1 MRDAPG
7 PVSDVPGSVEG
18 RGLPWSQSRVADRQ
32 GLADP
37 NRTQGSRM
45 SNTAHATAEPT
56 VSQRPP
62 WSARRAW
69 PEWLVVP
76 GALVLALVVTGAVLQ
91 VAHPFIRHDDW
102 AFTLGRHEPGS
113 AAQFSR
119 NLYEGRWLNTVYW
132 YVIGQRT
139 SIVVASTIFVAA
151 YSAFVWGFVRALAPP
166 NRLSTFVLTFALFVS
181 AIWVRLV
188 YWPGTLSASM
198 VVAATAVWTLP
209 LARLR
214 RRFLAAWLLLFVVL
228 SILSYPPVA
237 ALVFLAFVVTELGQ
251 STRRLLVG
259 AAGFVGAYGIGV
271 LTVYAF
277 NWLAF
282 GTFGL
287 TISTWRRP
295 NPLESLDDLTTNL
308 ARYGTQFASLLG
320 LLGWAAVVAVVTLV
334 WALVDSS
341 TRRSA
346 FIVLGAVVVVVAL
359 EAALTVYS
367 GVVTG
372 TRASLWA
379 WPAVCLPAALLLNG
393 IRPSRI
399 AGVVGLAVIALVGVM
414 SWRADLGE
422 HRATREQYDAIVSDT
437 ASVVGQ
443 HPDDVVVMW
452 MEPRWKATAQ
462 GSMTAVTV
470 RSMLYDQQ
478 GLYPRWCAPAECA
491 DIARAV
497 RDDPQADVLRVDGLT
512 VVRIPRPP
520 AWL

>member
-1 MRDAPG
+1 MTD
-7 PVSDVPGSVEG
+7 
-18 RGLPWSQSRVADRQ
+18 
-32 GLADP
+32 
-37 NRTQGSRM
+37 
-45 SNTAHATAEPT
+45 TAHVEVESA
-56 VSQRPP
+56 VRRRPP
-62 WSARRAW
+62 WVTRRAV
-69 PEWLVVP
+69 PEWLVVLA
-76 GALVLALVVTGAVLQ
+76 ALGLALVVTGAVLQ

-102 AFTLGRHEPGS
+102 PFTLARREPGS

-139 SIVVASTIFVAA
+139 SIVVASTVFVVA

-166 NRLSTFVLTFALFVS
+166 NRLSTFVLTFAVFVS

-198 VVAATAVWTLP
+198 IVAATAVWTLP
-209 LARLR
+209 WAR
-214 RRFLAAWLLLFVVL
+214 RRRWTLAVWMLLSVVL
-228 SILSYPPVA
+228 AVLSYPPVA
-237 ALVFLAFVVTELGQ
+237 ALVFLTFVVTELDR
-251 STRRLLVG
+251 SVRRLLVG
-259 AAGFVGAYGIGV
+259 AAGFVAAYGVGI

-287 TISTWRRP
+287 TISAWRRP
-295 NPLESLDDLTTNL
+295 NPLESLDDLVTNL
-308 ARYGTQFASLLG
+308 ARYGTQFASLMG
-320 LLGWAAVVAVVTLV
+320 LLGWAAVVAVVCLV
-334 WALVDSS
+334 WALVDAS
-341 TRRSA
+341 TRRA
-346 FIVLGAVVVVVAL
+346 AVVVLGAVLLVVGL
-359 EAALTVYS
+359 EAGLTIYS

-379 WPAVCLPAALLLNG
+379 WPAVCLPAALLLKG

-399 AGVVGLAVIALVGVM
+399 AGVVALAIIAVVGVL
-414 SWRADLGE
+414 SWRTDLGE
-422 HRATREQYDAIVSDT
+422 HRATRDQYDVIVSDT
-437 ASVVGQ
+437 AAVVGQ
-443 HPDDVVVMW
+443 HPDDAVVMW

-462 GSMTAVTV
+462 GTMTAVTV

-491 DIARAV
+491 AIARAV
-497 RDDPQADVLRVDGLT
+497 QQDPHADVLRVDGLT

>member
-1 MRDAPG
+1 M
-7 PVSDVPGSVEG
+7 
-18 RGLPWSQSRVADRQ
+18 
-32 GLADP
+32 
-37 NRTQGSRM
+37 T
-45 SNTAHATAEPT
+45 NTASVAAEPATRERPSWSPRRT
-56 VSQRPP
+56 VPD
-62 WSARRAW
+62 
-69 PEWLVVP
+69 WLVVL
-76 GALVLALVVTGAVLQ
+76 GALCLALVVTGAVLQ

-102 AFTLGRHEPGS
+102 PFTLGRHEPGS

-139 SIVVASTIFVAA
+139 SIVVASTIFVVA

-166 NRLSTFVLTFALFVS
+166 TRLSTFVLTFAVFVS

-198 VVAATAVWTLP
+198 IVAATAVWTLP
-209 LARLR
+209 WARGRRWVLAV
-214 RRFLAAWLLLFVVL
+214 WMVLFVVL

-237 ALVFLAFVVTELGQ
+237 ALVFLTFVVTELGQ

-259 AAGFVGAYGIGV
+259 AAGFVGAYGVGV

-287 TISTWRRP
+287 TISAWRRP

-341 TRRSA
+341 TRRSTV
-346 FIVLGAVVVVVAL
+346 IVLGAVIIVVAL
-359 EAALTVYS
+359 EAGLTVYS

-379 WPAVCLPAALLLNG
+379 WPAVCLPAALLLKG

-399 AGVVGLAVIALVGVM
+399 AGIVGLAIIALVGVL
-414 SWRADLGE
+414 SWRTDLGE
-422 HRATREQYDAIVSDT
+422 HRATREQYDAIVNDT
-437 ASVVGQ
+437 AAVVGQ
-443 HPDDVVVMW
+443 HPEDAVVMW

-462 GSMTAVTV
+462 GTMTAVTV

-491 DIARAV
+491 DIAQAV
-497 RDDPQADVLRVDGLT
+497 RGDPHADVLRVDGLT